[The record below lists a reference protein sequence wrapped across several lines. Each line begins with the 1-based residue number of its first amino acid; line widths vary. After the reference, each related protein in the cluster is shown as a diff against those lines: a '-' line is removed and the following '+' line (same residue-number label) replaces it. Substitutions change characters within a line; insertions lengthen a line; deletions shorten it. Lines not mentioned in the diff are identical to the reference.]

1 MATALMTL
9 RRHAWPVGFICV
21 GVYTIWTGVVGY
33 RLMQADVNI
42 PRWVEPP
49 LYDQIVFGCVWLAGG
64 TIQLVRSLRGAR
76 SGTSALQRRCGLIA
90 VGLAASIAC
99 SSRVSRVLQYGVG
112 TSLDVIVATVGPP
125 DRDERVTDAVRR
137 GCPAE
142 ATRIVVYRR
151 QPLVPWVDE
160 GAVAILCVDPS
171 ERVFAF
177 SSSLPW

>member
-1 MATALMTL
+1 M
-9 RRHAWPVGFICV
+9 
-21 GVYTIWTGVVGY
+21 
-33 RLMQADVNI
+33 I
-42 PRWVEPP
+42 PRTV
-49 LYDQIVFGCVWLAGG
+49 A
-64 TIQLVRSLRGAR
+64 
-76 SGTSALQRRCGLIA
+76 TSARCGLIA
-90 VGLAASIAC
+90 IGLIASVAC
-99 SSRVSRVLQYGVG
+99 SSRVSRVLEYGVD

-151 QPLVPWVDE
+151 QPLVPWFDD

-171 ERVFAF
+171 ERVIAF